1 MKMMGND
8 STRIRNT
15 IPTHNTYGKAAF
27 QMKITAILLML
38 LALFSPTT
46 PAQDYSQL
54 NLPEGAIARLGKG
67 SVDVIQY
74 SPDGTQ
80 LALVSSIGI
89 WLYDTTTDRAVALFT
104 GHTDRMLSV
113 AFSPD
118 GKVLASGSYDGTML
132 LWKVAD

>member
-1 MKMMGND
+1 MMGND

-15 IPTHNTYGKAAF
+15 MPAHNTYRKAAF

-54 NLPEGAIARLGKG
+54 NLPEGAVARLGKG
-67 SVDVIQY
+67 RLAEIQY
-74 SPDGTQ
+74 SPDGALGLQ
-80 LALVSSIGI
+80 LPASIGI
-89 WLYDTTTDRAVALFT
+89 WLYDTTTNREVALLT
-104 GHTDRMLSV
+104 GHTARVVSV
-113 AFSPD
+113 AFSTD
-118 GKVLASGSYDGTML
+118 GKMLASGSYDGTML